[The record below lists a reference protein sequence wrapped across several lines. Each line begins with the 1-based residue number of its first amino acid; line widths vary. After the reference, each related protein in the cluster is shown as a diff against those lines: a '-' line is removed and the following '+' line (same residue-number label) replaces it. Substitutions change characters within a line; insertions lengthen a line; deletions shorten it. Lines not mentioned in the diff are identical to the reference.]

1 MTTFTEEKIEIL
13 ALSVVALALAS
24 TMALVPVWCGVF
36 VAYIAY
42 LRASGVKPVSVIDNS
57 RYSVVSLNLSN
68 SLSVCLVVNQ
78 KNRKWALQVA

>member
-1 MTTFTEEKIEIL
+1 MTTFTEERIEIL

-42 LRASGVKPVSVIDNS
+42 LRASGATGAAVDEEAIPF
-57 RYSVVSLNLSN
+57 
-68 SLSVCLVVNQ
+68 
-78 KNRKWALQVA
+78 